1 MKKLKK
7 VYIEITNV
15 CNMACAFCPGTS
27 RTPGFMTPSGFEII
41 LRKLKGF
48 TDYLYFHVLGEPLL
62 HPELATLLELS
73 ASYGYRVNI
82 TTNGTKIAD
91 RAGVLLNGSS
101 PRQVNFSL
109 HCREEADSRVVDEY
123 LDDIFN
129 FTLAAL
135 DRGGIYISYRLWNVT
150 SEASGRYNEY
160 VVQKL
165 QQKFSP
171 GFTISDAMKESARI
185 TLRDRLFLNSAEVF
199 HWPAEAVG
207 RVQDKHADKHAD
219 ERENEPGNAPE
230 AADGVD
236 ESGFC
241 LGLRD
246 QAAILT
252 DGTVVPCCLDSEGS
266 IKLGNIFE
274 DGFEYILQGE
284 RARNLYEGFSN
295 RKAVEELCM
304 KCGYRSRFS

>member
-1 MKKLKK
+1 M
-7 VYIEITNV
+7 V
-15 CNMACAFCPGTS
+15 
-27 RTPGFMTPSGFEII
+27 PSDFETI

-62 HPELATLLELS
+62 HPELALFLELS

-91 RAGVLLNGSS
+91 RADVLLIAS
-101 PRQVNFSL
+101 PLRQVNFSL

-129 FTLAAL
+129 FTFSAL
-135 DRGGIYISYRLWNVT
+135 DRGGIYISYRLWNMT
-150 SEASGRYNEY
+150 SEASERYNEY

-171 GFTISDAMKESARI
+171 GFSISEAMKESPRI

-199 HWPAEAVG
+199 HWPAEAAG
-207 RVQDKHADKHAD
+207 RVQDKLQDEHPDKLAD
-219 ERENEPGNAPE
+219 EQGNKPWNKPGNTPE
-230 AADGVD
+230 AADGAD

-274 DGFEYILQGE
+274 DGFEYILNGE

-295 RKAVEELCM
+295 RKAVEELCV
-304 KCGYRSRFS
+304 KCSYHSRFS